1 MSTPYLLTNQL
12 NMFTRSRL
20 ALQDKYITH
29 ALANSNFVNDY
40 KDVQRD
46 DFNVEL
52 IDLNEKWIT
61 LLKKFITTAHKK
73 AKYRIPAE
81 QAGLNRDELFMAYI
95 YMTHGTL
102 PNPLIKTGLSTQSN
116 SLVGSAM
123 YQEYDKMYLQ
133 FIDRVHLY
141 EDDEDSLKSASY
153 FMGTIIKSSH
163 DFNYGE
169 IMLKDY
175 K

>member
-20 ALQDKYITH
+20 ALQDKYITQ

-61 LLKKFITTAHKK
+61 LLKKFITT
-73 AKYRIPAE
+73 YPYE
-81 QAGLNRDELFMAYI
+81 QPHIG
-95 YMTHGTL
+95 
-102 PNPLIKTGLSTQSN
+102 
-116 SLVGSAM
+116 
-123 YQEYDKMYLQ
+123 
-133 FIDRVHLY
+133 
-141 EDDEDSLKSASY
+141 
-153 FMGTIIKSSH
+153 
-163 DFNYGE
+163 
-169 IMLKDY
+169 
-175 K
+175 